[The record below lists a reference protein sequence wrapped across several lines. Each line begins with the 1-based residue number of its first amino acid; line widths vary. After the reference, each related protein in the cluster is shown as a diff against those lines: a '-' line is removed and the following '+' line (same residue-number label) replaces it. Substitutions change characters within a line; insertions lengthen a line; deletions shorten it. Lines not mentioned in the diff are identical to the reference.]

1 MTTSSPLS
9 SSSTPLVWSEDYF
22 GGAWLV
28 RGFDDVEQGLRDT
41 RLSAR
46 RTGGWL
52 HKNQVEATEPDETTQ
67 ATQATIRPFQG
78 MLARALLF
86 VDAPDHGRLRG
97 VMMGAFQPHALQALG
112 ERLRAQVRRLLDDI
126 DPTEPF
132 DFIQRIAQPVPA
144 QVVSQMLGLDY
155 TQAEAALRSATD
167 LAAFIEHPDPSPEM
181 IQRAQRSALAMAGLW
196 RRWLDGDGDGAPKVI
211 DPNAP
216 DALLSRLLAAH
227 RAGRIESREELL
239 AQCVTLLF
247 AGHETTRH
255 LLGLALDALLADPV
269 LRAEAQRDSATM
281 RRAVREVLRHS
292 SPVKYT
298 ARRVGV
304 PFTWHG
310 HALRRGEL
318 VLLMVAQANRDATHF
333 REPDQLDLRRD
344 EGMHLA
350 FGVGPHV
357 CIGAALTQLEAEIV
371 LTEVL
376 TRWPNLHRVAGAVRI
391 ESGLYQGWRSLPV
404 SAA

>member
-1 MTTSSPLS
+1 MTTSSSLSRS
-9 SSSTPLVWSEDYF
+9 SSPLVWSEDYF

-28 RGFDDVEQGLRDT
+28 RGFDDVEQGLRDA

-52 HKNQVEATEPDETTQ
+52 HKHQVEANSSTL
-67 ATQATIRPFQG
+67 RPFQG

-86 VDAPDHGRLRG
+86 VDAPDHGRLRS

-112 ERLRAQVRRLLDDI
+112 ERLRTQVRRLLDEI
-126 DPTEPF
+126 DPNQPF
-132 DFIQRIAQPVPA
+132 DFIARIAQPVPA

-196 RRWLDGDGDGAPKVI
+196 RQWFTVDADAPVSVM

-216 DALLSRLLAAH
+216 DALLRRLLAAH
-227 RAGRIESREELL
+227 REGRIESREELL

-255 LLGLALDALLADPV
+255 LLGLALDALLAHPE

-310 HALRRGEL
+310 QALRRGEL
-318 VLLMVAQANRDATHF
+318 VLLMVADANRDATHF

-357 CIGAALTQLEAEIV
+357 CIGAALTQLEAEVV

-404 SAA
+404 SVS